1 MGFFSASES
10 EVQEY
15 IERLVGLAEVGKINP
30 NDLDQLTRF
39 ATSAS
44 FSKKQ
49 LQEAQVVACARFYKQ
64 VMSDDILDNAELAN
78 FKLLIDYC
86 AYLPK
91 EVRTKLIS
99 AIGNLNSIYK
109 IKTSGELPI
118 LPDSA
123 VNIMLKPNEVIHF
136 VSDASMRKKRK
147 VTKTVNYR
155 GITTSIKI
163 CKGVRY
169 RLGSISPTRE
179 TNEFWEDEDYG
190 KFFITNQRIGFLGI
204 TKNFTISISKI
215 LSLSYGEGGLNI
227 FKEGRQNPFILHFPP
242 YDLPLYIISSLI
254 NGIEQIP
261 PEQIQPLQAN
271 STNTNDLENNEPK
284 QSLPNLQIKDQP
296 PINRENS
303 GCFGCLKKILYG
315 IFIFAFLI
323 GLANSCG
330 KSPSNSDQTKTPTP
344 QSIQIPNL
352 TDQQSANV
360 ASVLA
365 QCGFENYKLS
375 EDKSLDNATGAAEK
389 GYKIE
394 YGELNY
400 YNLLLA
406 PNGSVYKITKYEFDV
421 FANGKVQHNANEF
434 YLSRSDKES
443 LMKIAETAIKKELDE
458 MQVPHTDKIEY
469 WGVYDWSFTK
479 KPDKT
484 KISSY
489 FVMTNDA
496 GGKRRT
502 DFSMYIDNKTKNVSD
517 LTFDKSR
524 ADKIPEKKESLLHKI
539 LN

>member
-15 IERLVGLAEVGKINP
+15 IERLVGLAEVGKINS

-39 ATSAS
+39 ATSTS
-44 FSKKQ
+44 FSNKQ

-78 FKLLIDYC
+78 FKLLVDYC
-86 AYLPK
+86 VYLPK

-109 IKTSGELPI
+109 IRTSGELPI
-118 LPDSA
+118 LPDNA

-169 RLGSISPTRE
+169 RLGSISPTWE

-190 KFFITNQRIGFLGI
+190 KFFITNQRIGFLGT

-254 NGIEQIP
+254 NGIEQIS

-271 STNTNDLENNEPK
+271 FSNTNDLENNEPK
-284 QSLPNLQIKDQP
+284 QSLSNLQTNDQP
-296 PINRENS
+296 PISRENS
-303 GCFGCLKKILYG
+303 GCLKKALYG
-315 IFIFAFLI
+315 IFIFVFLI

-330 KSPSNSDQTKTPTP
+330 KSPSSSEETKNLPP
-344 QSIQIPNL
+344 QSIKIQNL

-421 FANGKVQHNANEF
+421 FSNGKVQHNANEF
-434 YLSRSDKES
+434 YLSRSDKEA
-443 LMKIAETAIKKELDE
+443 LMKIAKTAIKKELDK
-458 MQVPHTDKIEY
+458 MQVPHTDNIDY
-469 WGVYDWSFTK
+469 WGVHDWIFIK